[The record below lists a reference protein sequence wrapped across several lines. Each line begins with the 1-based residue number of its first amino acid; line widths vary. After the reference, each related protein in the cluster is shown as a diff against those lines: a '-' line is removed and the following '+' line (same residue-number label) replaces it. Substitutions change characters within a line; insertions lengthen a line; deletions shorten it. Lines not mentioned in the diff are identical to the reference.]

1 MKKLLVRGF
10 AGLLWGWAV
19 AHAGL
24 SFSLTSS
31 VRLPLSDDIPSG
43 PPGMEATEVTG
54 GEGVSLS
61 GDPLPGAPVIGM
73 MSETARAGE
82 TFVGTGAGLDGVTY
96 YYAPNGESP
105 LLQSSLDDFFVR
117 ETDRSATVLPSD
129 IRLNGTTLVFARK
142 NGLFSRPFRINGP
155 RLFWL
160 SPSSVPRMNGN
171 TSGHVLSI
179 CGKNLHMNGA
189 VPRAYLSGPSHS
201 GFFSSLED
209 SHENRMQLNL
219 PDNLTAGHYTV
230 WVHNG
235 TGKNHGWSDPLSFI
249 VYDDNGT
256 SATVRQT
263 PAPAGDPAANRM
275 NIQALLDLGPGTVQ
289 LQSGNYVIDQP
300 LVISNHFTTLTGISY
315 GSGFDYESCTVTG
328 ATATILRY
336 DGTNCLSE
344 LIHITGENSEVRN
357 TVLINGTDGGM
368 DEHQLI
374 EVQGKTCTMQFLRC
388 VMYDHREWG
397 VGGPPREWADIRVD
411 PNPTGTG
418 ASSALV
424 DDGCIFFNCPGEV
437 RGLVENC
444 TFYTISTGV
453 RVGTIGAADLQQD
466 PPLPAVRQVVIRG
479 NVFYGEY
486 AGEATRLANSSSSG
500 RATGVVIY
508 NGQEIEITGNHFE
521 SADRA
526 GRRLLNRSV
535 LSFNSSTRNLY
546 IADNT
551 TFDCGTAGWG
561 GLNNNQGEQYLFHHR
576 YTKGGLFDVQDA
588 DPFSVVVGTNVE
600 PEDPAYRTRWYAYDQ
615 RGSRVPDEVGTN
627 DRWVAFITEGTGA
640 GQYRRITGVSRN
652 DDSAILHLEKPWRL
666 LPDPSS
672 RICLHVP
679 IHQIILYNNE
689 VDCGNEGDT
698 KTHLATFWF
707 DAADNV
713 VRNNRGRNLSAGIT
727 VNGMLWGPSYWN
739 LVESNSLSD
748 LYWIGIELGSG
759 VRPGG
764 IAFQSSTTRR
774 STLGNTIWP
783 VSGWFGVGNTARHN
797 QIQNSMYGVLFANG
811 YSFESSNNRDPFNK
825 DGEEGESLEGK
836 GMQLQVAEHNRFEE
850 VQRGVFADCSA
861 QNGIV
866 FSNEVGVLS
875 RMMEDQIEYRPEHK
889 SSARIISRHNWIPS
903 AEYRIAPVSA
913 DAEIRSGAD
922 ADIRFGSGVQMLL
935 RNTSNGPDV
944 PFTDIKSY
952 LRADVGGILNSV
964 EGEQLA
970 AAVLR
975 LRSTVARHGD
985 VEFMLYGIVDQDDQ
999 WSESGPD
1006 GITWNNAPK
1015 NDRSSGNGVL
1025 PGTVLLASLR
1035 LAETLESAFYSFSDP
1050 RLTAYLNW
1058 KAGVPG
1064 DPYGS
1069 GPSASSLA
1077 TFILTV
1083 NRKDQFYGF
1092 ASREAAD
1099 AEIRP
1104 LLLCVPR
1111 L

>member
-31 VRLPLSDDIPSG
+31 VGLPLSDDIPSG

-54 GEGVSLS
+54 GKGVFLS

-96 YYAPNGESP
+96 YYAPNGESS
-105 LLQSSLDDFFVR
+105 LLQSSLDNFFVR
-117 ETDRSATVLPSD
+117 ETDRSAAVLPGD
-129 IRLNGTTLVFARK
+129 TRLNGTTLVFARK

-160 SPSSVPRMNGN
+160 SPSSVRRIKGD
-171 TSGHVLSI
+171 TSGNILSI
-179 CGKNLHMNGA
+179 YGKNLRVDGVVNQI
-189 VPRAYLSGPSHS
+189 YLSGPSHT
-201 GFFSSLED
+201 GFITNLGP
-209 SHENRMQLNL
+209 HENRLQFALPTNL
-219 PDNLTAGHYTV
+219 VVGTYTV

-235 TGKNHGWSDPLSFI
+235 TGKSHGWSEPLSFI

-263 PAPAGDPAANRM
+263 PSPAGDPAANRM

-300 LVISNHFTTLTGISY
+300 LVISNHFTTLKGISY
-315 GSGFDYESCTVTG
+315 GSGFDYESGTVMG
-328 ATATILRY
+328 STATVLRY
-336 DGTNCLSE
+336 DGTNCLDQLV
-344 LIHITGENSEVRN
+344 LIDGAANSEISN
-357 TVLINGTDGGM
+357 MVLINGTDGGM
-368 DEHQLI
+368 DQHQLI
-374 EVQGKTCTMQFLRC
+374 EVRGKTSTMRFLRC

-397 VGGPPREWADIRVD
+397 VGGPPREWVDIRVD
-411 PNPTGTG
+411 PNPTGAG
-418 ASSALV
+418 ASGALV
-424 DDGCIFFNCPGEV
+424 DDGCIFFNYPGEV

-444 TFYTISTGV
+444 VFYTISTGV
-453 RVGTIGAADLQQD
+453 RVGARGDSGLQQD

-486 AGEATRLANSSSSG
+486 AGEATRLANTSSSG

-521 SADRA
+521 SADRD

-546 IADNT
+546 IAHNT
-551 TFDCGTAGWG
+551 TVDCGTAGWG
-561 GLNNNQGEQYLFHHR
+561 GLTNNQGEQYLFHYR
-576 YTKGGLFDVQDA
+576 YTKGGLFDVTGA
-588 DPFSVVVGTNVE
+588 DPSSVVVDTNME
-600 PEDPAYRTRWYAYDQ
+600 PEDPAYPNSWYTYDQ
-615 RGSRVPDEVGTN
+615 RGSRIPDEVGTN

-640 GQYRRITGVSRN
+640 GQYRRITGVNRN
-652 DDSAILHLEKPWRL
+652 GDSAILHLEKPWRL
-666 LPDPSS
+666 VPDSSS

-679 IHQIILYNNE
+679 IRQIVLYNNE
-689 VDCGNEGDT
+689 VDCGNVGDT
-698 KTHLATFWF
+698 KTHLACFWF
-707 DAADNV
+707 HAADNV

-739 LVESNSLSD
+739 LVEGNSFSD
-748 LYWIGIELGSG
+748 LYWMGRELGSG
-759 VRPGG
+759 IRPGG
-764 IAFQSSTTRR
+764 VVFASSTTRR
-774 STLGNTIWP
+774 SEPGNTIWP
-783 VSGWFGVGNTARHN
+783 SVGWFGVGNTARNN
-797 QIQNSMYGVLFANG
+797 QVQASMYGVVLANG
-811 YSFESSNNRDPFNK
+811 YAFESSNNRDPFNK
-825 DGEEGESLEGK
+825 DGDEGESLEGK
-836 GMQLQVAEHNRFEE
+836 GMQLSIVEHNRFEG
-850 VQRGVFADCSA
+850 VQRAVFADCSA
-861 QNGIV
+861 QNSIV
-866 FSNEVGVLS
+866 FSNQAGVLS
-875 RMMEDQIEYRPEHK
+875 RIMEDLIEFRPGHQ
-889 SSARIISRHNWIPS
+889 SAARMIESHNRLPS
-903 AEYRIAPVSA
+903 AEYRIVPVSA

-922 ADIRFGSGVQMLL
+922 ADTRFGHRVELLL
-935 RNTSNGPDV
+935 RNTSNGPDE

-952 LRADVGGILNSV
+952 LQADVGGILNPA
-964 EGEQLA
+964 EGERFA

-975 LRSTVARHGD
+975 LRSTGARQGD
-985 VEFMLYGIVDQDDQ
+985 VEFVLYGIVDPDDQ

-1035 LAETLESAFYSFSDP
+1035 LAETLDSAFYSFSDP

-1069 GPSASSLA
+1069 GPAARSLA

-1083 NRKDQFYGF
+1083 NRKDRLYGF

-1099 AEIRP
+1099 AGTHP
-1104 LLLCVPR
+1104 VLLYFPEF
-1111 L
+1111 